1 MIKNILNG
9 RVLIAI
15 LVVAGVLLC
24 ASLAY
29 ILIRRPAA
37 PPEDLAPASAIL
49 TIIPAPTSTP
59 HAQPPTVTPF
69 PPTPTTSPTPAPGQ
83 FAVGVYVLVTN
94 TGGEGLNIHA
104 DPSINSK
111 VLFSGNDAEVFL
123 IAEGPVDAEGFTW
136 WRLTASYDV
145 TRTGW
150 AVQNY
155 LSVIPSH

>member
-1 MIKNILNG
+1 MKNVLNG
-9 RVLIAI
+9 RVLIAV
-15 LVVAGVLLC
+15 LVVAGILLC

-29 ILIRRPAA
+29 ILVRRPAA
-37 PPEDLAPASAIL
+37 QAPDPNPASAIL

-59 HAQPPTVTPF
+59 RAQLPTLTPF

-94 TGGEGLNIHA
+94 TGGEGLNIHTA
-104 DPSINSK
+104 PSINSK
-111 VLFSGNDAEVFL
+111 VLFSGNDLEVFQ
-123 IAEGPVDAEGFTW
+123 IAEGPVSAEGFTW
-136 WRLTASYDV
+136 WRLTASYDA

-155 LSVIPSH
+155 LTVIPSH

>member
-1 MIKNILNG
+1 MKNILNG
-9 RVLIAI
+9 KVLIAV
-15 LVVAGVLLC
+15 LVIAGVLLF
-24 ASLAY
+24 SSIAY
-29 ILIRRPAA
+29 ILVRRPAA
-37 PPEDLAPASAIL
+37 THPDLTPASAIL

-59 HAQPPTVTPF
+59 HFIPPTVTPF

-83 FAVGVYVLVTN
+83 FAVGVYVLVIN

-104 DPSINSK
+104 EPSINAK

-123 IAEGPVDAEGFTW
+123 ITDGPLDAEGFTW
-136 WRLTASYDV
+136 WRLSASYDA

-155 LSVIPSH
+155 ISVIPSH

>member
-1 MIKNILNG
+1 MKNILNG
-9 RVLIAI
+9 KVLIAVLVIAGI
-15 LVVAGVLLC
+15 LLF
-24 ASLAY
+24 ASLAF

-37 PPEDLAPASAIL
+37 PPPDLTPASAIL

-59 HAQPPTVTPF
+59 HAQPPTLTPF

-104 DPSINSK
+104 DPSINAK
-111 VLFSGNDAEVFL
+111 VIFSGNDAEVFQ
-123 IAEGPVDAEGFTW
+123 ITEGPVSAEGFTW
-136 WRLTASYDV
+136 WRLSASYDA

>member
-1 MIKNILNG
+1 MKNILKG
-9 RVLIAI
+9 KVLIAVLVIAGI
-15 LVVAGVLLC
+15 LSC
-24 ASLAY
+24 SSLAY
-29 ILIRRPAA
+29 ILVRRPAA
-37 PPEDLAPASAIL
+37 PPPDLTPESAIL

-59 HAQPPTVTPF
+59 HFQPPTVTPF

-83 FAVGVYVLVTN
+83 FAIGVYVLVIN
-94 TGGEGLNIHA
+94 TGGEGLNIHSE
-104 DPSINSK
+104 PSINAK

-123 IAEGPVDAEGFTW
+123 IKDGPVDAEGFTW
-136 WRLTASYDV
+136 WLLSASYDA

>member
-1 MIKNILNG
+1 MKNILNG
-9 RVLIAI
+9 KVLIAVLVIAGI
-15 LVVAGVLLC
+15 LLF
-24 ASLAY
+24 ASFAF

-37 PPEDLAPASAIL
+37 PPPDLTPASAIL

-59 HAQPPTVTPF
+59 HAQPPTLTPF

-104 DPSINSK
+104 DPSINAK
-111 VLFSGNDAEVFL
+111 VIFSGNDAEVFQ
-123 IAEGPVDAEGFTW
+123 ITEGPASAEGFTW
-136 WRLTASYDV
+136 WRLSASYDA

>member
-1 MIKNILNG
+1 MINKIFNI

-15 LVVAGVLLC
+15 LVVAGVLFC
-24 ASLAY
+24 ASVAY
-29 ILIRRPAA
+29 ILVMRPAA
-37 PPEDLAPASAIL
+37 SPSDLASASAIF
-49 TIIPAPTSTP
+49 TIIPAATSTP

-69 PPTPTTSPTPAPGQ
+69 PPTPTTSPTPAPGT

-94 TGGEGLNIHA
+94 TGGEGLNIHSSA
-104 DPSINSK
+104 SISSK
-111 VLFSGNDAEVFL
+111 VLFSGNDAEVFQ

-136 WRLTASYDV
+136 WRLTASYDA